1 LFRHAHCPGERTQPQ
16 TCPDIVEIA
25 VSRYPFRDIAG
36 SLASAPSLESG
47 IQSLLVYLRAL
58 QPDWHPSVALYTPE
72 NERFERVFQLDRDR
86 SHQRSVDVGLDQLP
100 SRLVRKYL
108 RPSAF
113 FNDDTRKSL
122 LEKLFHE
129 TPGYEPDRFEG
140 PQLQPLTAPVG
151 WRSCACLPLN
161 DHDELLGLIVIV
173 SPRPNGF
180 GPAAL
185 EALQPLRGLASLAIA
200 RRLHASG
207 RATPESRAAEE
218 TARRDAKALGE
229 RVRSLEAELE
239 RAIGENAARAATVQA
254 AMREADRLR
263 AESAALHEQ
272 RSRDAQQAAAL
283 EEQVDAVG
291 THLSDACGRLA
302 DTESRLAEMA
312 GTLDVVREAFA
323 VIANDPDPASITR
336 TFVGWFCERFQVGRL
351 SLMRLDDKQGDLR
364 IMAHKGMDPA
374 MAARVRLRVGQG
386 VAGRVASTQQA
397 VMVREHEE
405 QGAVQGTRLDN
416 YNSDSFISLPLVHRQ
431 RVVGVMNLS
440 NKRDGESFDD
450 LDLDRAQLASH
461 VLALALGEALAA

>member
-1 LFRHAHCPGERTQPQ
+1 M
-16 TCPDIVEIA
+16 
-25 VSRYPFRDIAG
+25 SRYPLRDIAG

-58 QPDWHPSVALYTPE
+58 QADWHPSVALYTAE
-72 NERFERVFQLDRDR
+72 NERFERVFQLDRGR
-86 SHQRSVDVGLDQLP
+86 SHQRPVCVGLDQLP

-113 FNDDTRKSL
+113 FNDDTRKTL

-161 DHDELLGLIVIV
+161 DHDKLMGLIVLV

-200 RRLHASG
+200 RRIHASG
-207 RATPESRAAEE
+207 RTTTESRAAEE
-218 TARRDAKALGE
+218 KARRDATTLVE

-239 RAIGENAARAATVQA
+239 RATGANTTHSAMLQA
-254 AMREADRLR
+254 AMRESERLR
-263 AESAALHEQ
+263 AESAALHEE
-272 RSRDAQQAAAL
+272 RALATQQTAAL

-302 DTESRLAEMA
+302 DAESRLGEMT

-336 TFVGWFCERFQVGRL
+336 AFVGWFCDRFQVGRL

-364 IMAHKGMDPA
+364 IMAHRGMDPA

-397 VMVREHEE
+397 VIVRDHEE
-405 QGAVQGTRLDN
+405 DEGAVHGTRLDH

>member
-1 LFRHAHCPGERTQPQ
+1 MP
-16 TCPDIVEIA
+16 
-25 VSRYPFRDIAG
+25 RYPLRDIAG

-47 IQSLLVYLRAL
+47 VQSLLVYLRAL

-72 NERFERVFQLDRDR
+72 TQRFERVFQLDGGR
-86 SHQRSVDVGLDQLP
+86 SHLRSVSVGLDQLP
-100 SRLVRKYL
+100 TRLVRKYL

-113 FNDDTRKSL
+113 FNEATRKSL

-140 PQLQPLTAPVG
+140 PRLQPLTAPVG

-161 DHDELLGLIVIV
+161 DHDELLGLIVLV
-173 SPRPNGF
+173 CPRPNSF
-180 GPAAL
+180 GPAVL

-207 RATPESRAAEE
+207 RVTPESRAAEE
-218 TARRDAKALGE
+218 AARRDATLMTE

-239 RAIGENAARAATVQA
+239 RAIAENAARGATLQA
-254 AMREADRLR
+254 VLREAEQLR
-263 AESAALHEQ
+263 ADGTAHHED
-272 RSRDAQQAAAL
+272 RTRVARHAAAL
-283 EEQVDAVG
+283 EEQIDAVG

-302 DTESRLAEMA
+302 EAESRLGEVT

-323 VIANDPDPASITR
+323 VIANNPDPASITR
-336 TFVGWFCERFQVGRL
+336 AFVGWFCERFQIGRL
-351 SLMRLDDKQGDLR
+351 SVMRLDDERGDLR

-386 VAGRVASTQQA
+386 VAGWVASTQQA
-397 VMVREHEE
+397 VIVREREDG
-405 QGAVQGTRLDN
+405 GAVHGTGLDR
-416 YNSDSFISLPLVHRQ
+416 YNSDSFISLPLVHRR

-440 NKRDGESFDD
+440 NKRDGEAFDE
-450 LDLDRAQLASH
+450 LDFDRARLASH
-461 VLALALGEALAA
+461 VLSLALGEALAA